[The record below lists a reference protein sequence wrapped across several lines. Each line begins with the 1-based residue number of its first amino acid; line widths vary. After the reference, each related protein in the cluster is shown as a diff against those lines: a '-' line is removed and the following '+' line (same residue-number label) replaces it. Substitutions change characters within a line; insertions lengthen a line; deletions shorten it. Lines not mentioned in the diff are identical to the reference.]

1 MCCNVAP
8 LAPPLPDWPVE
19 AERYRGAPP
28 SVPRLLP
35 HRASARCRASSST
48 GRRTPFWLAAGPSP
62 RSSAAGTWPAGC
74 AAVSG
79 EWGGGRPPPP
89 LRCAGPRPQTPR
101 MGAVLPA
108 AKHACY
114 LDDPNRAVVWDT
126 GTRVHRQTGIWGL
139 QRTHGDSTRI
149 VVFPVSFNVLQQRV
163 CQ

>member
-1 MCCNVAP
+1 MLQCCPAST
-8 LAPPLPDWPVE
+8 PP
-19 AERYRGAPP
+19 
-28 SVPRLLP
+28 PRL
-35 HRASARCRASSST
+35 ARG
-48 GRRTPFWLAAGPSP
+48 GR
-62 RSSAAGTWPAGC
+62 
-74 AAVSG
+74 AVSG
-79 EWGGGRPPPP
+79 CSPQRAPPASPQGKCAVPCLFVYGEADPLLARSRALAEKFSGRDVARGVCGSVWRVGGGRPPPP